1 MEENITVCDPG
12 RKESKF
18 SPYQVK
24 LSCIFM
30 GLGQIFCRQYIKGV
44 LLMILEGL
52 FIFFLAVAGVSNIIG
67 LFTLGTVEGVPM
79 MGIEGDNSVAMLTW
93 GIVTIFLCLLFV
105 LAYYANI
112 KDIIFTTGEIRKGKK
127 VKTFLESCS
136 ALVNGKFYFLTLTV
150 PLVFVLI
157 FNIMPIVF
165 TATIAFTDYNDL
177 SVPPE
182 LISWAGLNSFK
193 IIFTM
198 SEYVTTMG
206 KILAWNFLWAFGS
219 TFINYFGGLGLAL
232 LYNAKCVKWKRVWR
246 IFPML
251 AYAIPS
257 FITLR
262 AFNFMFCDAGP
273 IVGLLKE
280 WKWVDS
286 NFTIIS
292 FDSKWSIRLLGF
304 FCCAW
309 ISIPSIMF
317 LSTGIL
323 SNANND
329 MYEAARLDGAN
340 GFQQFLYLTLPFVLF
355 ATTPIII
362 STFIANFNNFSIF
375 YFLRPEETLVSGY
388 FNANSADLLIN
399 WMYRLTVDKKLYAL
413 GSALSLILFAFMAIF
428 SLIVY
433 VSSPAYKKEDTYK

>member
-127 VKTFLESCS
+127 VKTFFESCS

-246 IFPML
+246 IFPIKKL
-251 AYAIPS
+251 LSKYRTVIFHWYAKVQ
-257 FITLR
+257 ITLGI
-262 AFNFMFCDAGP
+262 F
-273 IVGLLKE
+273 
-280 WKWVDS
+280 
-286 NFTIIS
+286 
-292 FDSKWSIRLLGF
+292 LG
-304 FCCAW
+304 
-309 ISIPSIMF
+309 
-317 LSTGIL
+317 TGVKCRKRTG
-323 SNANND
+323 
-329 MYEAARLDGAN
+329 MC
-340 GFQQFLYLTLPFVLF
+340 
-355 ATTPIII
+355 
-362 STFIANFNNFSIF
+362 
-375 YFLRPEETLVSGY
+375 
-388 FNANSADLLIN
+388 
-399 WMYRLTVDKKLYAL
+399 
-413 GSALSLILFAFMAIF
+413 
-428 SLIVY
+428 
-433 VSSPAYKKEDTYK
+433 

>member
-44 LLMILEGL
+44 LLMILEQL

-127 VKTFLESCS
+127 VKTFFESCS

-182 LISWAGLNSFK
+182 LIS
-193 IIFTM
+193 
-198 SEYVTTMG
+198 
-206 KILAWNFLWAFGS
+206 
-219 TFINYFGGLGLAL
+219 
-232 LYNAKCVKWKRVWR
+232 
-246 IFPML
+246 
-251 AYAIPS
+251 
-257 FITLR
+257 
-262 AFNFMFCDAGP
+262 
-273 IVGLLKE
+273 
-280 WKWVDS
+280 
-286 NFTIIS
+286 
-292 FDSKWSIRLLGF
+292 
-304 FCCAW
+304 
-309 ISIPSIMF
+309 
-317 LSTGIL
+317 
-323 SNANND
+323 
-329 MYEAARLDGAN
+329 
-340 GFQQFLYLTLPFVLF
+340 
-355 ATTPIII
+355 
-362 STFIANFNNFSIF
+362 
-375 YFLRPEETLVSGY
+375 
-388 FNANSADLLIN
+388 
-399 WMYRLTVDKKLYAL
+399 
-413 GSALSLILFAFMAIF
+413 
-428 SLIVY
+428 
-433 VSSPAYKKEDTYK
+433 